1 MNEIDVLRTIAQT
14 LSNRK
19 SAAALSNYK
28 VLCSN
33 IAFVNNSFRLSLNEL
48 KALQARLKE
57 DLKRDEFL
65 TVEAKDNARPE
76 YYFREIV
83 PTIISND
90 ISIIEKFLLYARA
103 DDRTEVTFENVG
115 ASKKGFVDF
124 NNLVT
129 TARQFI
135 DSLVTD
141 AYQLVLLDAK
151 ETNFH
156 VLTSLSSFF
165 KYATDSLVHALFDPE
180 VEDCLQEF
188 EALPFNRRVR
198 GVESDI
204 TKCAQPSFRNKVDLL
219 LATLSLPTDAKERLN
234 DLFQFS
240 SESTHIGYI
249 STFFT
254 SSDISEV
261 IFGDEDGR
269 PYLPSTENFSEL
281 KYEILDTSLRLY
293 KDIYLSAV
301 AMAIGKL
308 LIPQAHKPFETS
320 LREMTRTLTL
330 GLETRN
336 NSYFFPI
343 KSGLVGSDK
352 TISLPCKCGT
362 TRHWKPPHDNVEL
375 YCDGCGSKFSLLEL
389 SGEGSYIFTGEGP
402 VRIIGA
408 EGPLLSKQE
417 RDELHR
423 EFYDDGVDLKNWTPE
438 RLRALSRE
446 ARLLLSTLS
455 ALRKPWSVSTLN
467 SLFPDLSP
475 EKISDA
481 LERLQND
488 KLVLSDSEGCWIA
501 EAIRQRA
508 KNLADDS
515 E

>member
-1 MNEIDVLRTIAQT
+1 MNEMDVLRTIARA
-14 LSNRK
+14 LSSRK

-28 VLCSN
+28 VLCNN
-33 IAFVNNSFRLSLNEL
+33 IAFVNNLFSRSLEEL
-48 KALQARLKE
+48 NSLRDRLK
-57 DLKRDEFL
+57 DEFEREEL
-65 TVEAKDNARPE
+65 LSETAKNNSEPE
-76 YYFREIV
+76 YYFRDII
-83 PTIISND
+83 PTILSND
-90 ISIIEKFLLYARA
+90 ISIIEKFLLYTRA
-103 DDRTEVTFENVG
+103 DDRTEVTFENLG

-188 EALPFNRRVR
+188 EALPFNQRVR

-219 LATLSLPTDAKERLN
+219 LTTLSLPTDVKERLN
-234 DLFQFS
+234 DLFHFS

-293 KDIYLSAV
+293 KDVYLSAV

-308 LIPQAHKPFETS
+308 LIPQAHEPFERS
-320 LREMTRTLTL
+320 LLEMTRTLTR

-362 TRHWKPPHDNVEL
+362 TRLWKPPHDNVEL

-402 VRIIGA
+402 VRIVGA

-417 RDELHR
+417 RDDLHR
-423 EFYDDGVDLKNWTPE
+423 EFYDDGVALKNWTPE
-438 RLRALSRE
+438 RLCALSRE
-446 ARLLLSTLS
+446 MRLILHTLS
-455 ALRKPWSVSTLN
+455 AFRKPCSVSTLN
-467 SLFPDLSP
+467 ALFSDLSV
-475 EKISDA
+475 ERISDV
-481 LERLQND
+481 LELLHKD
-488 KLVLSDSEGCWIA
+488 KLVLCDSEGYSIA
-501 EAIRQRA
+501 EALRQRA
-508 KNLADDS
+508 NDLTPDS